1 MAARD
6 FSAWTP
12 IIWDD
17 EVAQREVQASAV
29 IQYGRP
35 KPMTSNQMEIPR
47 FTNADVGGGSQL
59 VEDTNNGDVVDM
71 FSYQYNGKFT
81 LDEAQT
87 EDNPE
92 DEVET
97 TSYEWLNSFHI
108 AYDNASLGVS
118 ATRSATATNYQPYK
132 SVYYVV
138 TNNDTDMN
146 YTANTNYVKTGS
158 GGLTYDY
165 ANQGLGFVE
174 AGKFWNPQNA
184 IAIIHPTL
192 KRSIRG
198 IKDSQQRPIF
208 VESGAGFPGGG
219 TNPQYELFGVP
230 AVFSFGAQV
239 SSSFKMTSVGNP
251 LIIFASRRH
260 LVHGMRIDPQAKFI
274 SADINANALE
284 HTLQTRARKGFCA
297 TVPQA
302 FGVIEV
308 GA

>member
-1 MAARD
+1 MSARD

-12 IIWDD
+12 IVWDD
-17 EVAQREVQASAV
+17 QVAQRVAQTSAV
-29 IQYGRP
+29 ITYGRE

-47 FTNADVGGGSQL
+47 FTAADVGGGSQL

-81 LDEAQT
+81 LDEAQV
-87 EDNPE
+87 EDNPAN
-92 DEVET
+92 EVES

-108 AYDNASLGVS
+108 SYDNACLGVS
-118 ATRSATATNYQPYK
+118 ATRSSVATNYQPYK
-132 SVYYVV
+132 SVYYAV
-138 TNNDTDMN
+138 THDDTDVG

-165 ANQGLGFVE
+165 ANQGLGMVE
-174 AGKFWNPQNA
+174 AQEFWNDENA
-184 IAIIHPTL
+184 IAIIHPAL

-198 IKDSQQRPIF
+198 IKDTTGNPIF
-208 VESGAGFPGGG
+208 VNSSAGFPGGG
-219 TNPQYELFGVP
+219 QVPRYELFGVP
-230 AVFSFGAQV
+230 AAFSFGAKV
-239 SSSFKMTSVGNP
+239 SPNFKSLSGNP
-251 LIIFASRRH
+251 LIIFASRWH

-297 TVPQA
+297 TVPHA
-302 FGVIEV
+302 FAVIEV

>member
-12 IIWDD
+12 IIWDN

-29 IQYGRP
+29 IQYGRE

-47 FTNADVGGGSQL
+47 FVNADVGGGSQL
-59 VEDTNNGDVVDM
+59 VEDTNNGDTTNM

-87 EDNPE
+87 EDNPAN
-92 DEVET
+92 EVES

-108 AYDNASLGVS
+108 SYDNACLGVS
-118 ATRSATATNYQPYK
+118 AVRSATATNYQPYN
-132 SVYYVV
+132 SVYYAV
-138 TNNDTDMN
+138 THDDTDVG
-146 YTANTNYVKTGS
+146 YTANTNYTKTGS
-158 GGLTYDY
+158 GGLTYDW
-165 ANQGLGFVE
+165 ANTALGLVE
-174 AGKFWNPQNA
+174 ATKFWNPMNA
-184 IAIIHPTL
+184 VCIMHPTL

-198 IKDSQQRPIF
+198 IKDTQERPIF
-208 VESGAGFPGGG
+208 VESTAGVAGGG
-219 TNPQYELFGVP
+219 VVPHYELFGIP

-239 SSSFKMTSVGNP
+239 SPTYKMAVTGNP

-260 LVHGMRIDPQAKFI
+260 LVHGPRIDPQAKFI

-302 FGVIEV
+302 FSVLEV

>member
-12 IIWDD
+12 IIWTD
-17 EVAQREVQASAV
+17 EVAQREVQGSAI

-35 KPMTSNQMEIPR
+35 RPMTSNQMEIPR
-47 FTNADVGGGSQL
+47 FVNADVGGGSQL
-59 VEDTNNGDVVDM
+59 VEDTNAGDVVDM

-81 LDEAQT
+81 LDEAQV
-87 EDNPE
+87 EDNPAN
-92 DEVET
+92 EVESV
-97 TSYEWLNSFHI
+97 SYEWLNSLHVS
-108 AYDNASLGVS
+108 YDNACLGVS
-118 ATRSATATNYQPYK
+118 ANRSATATNYQPYK
-132 SVYYVV
+132 SAYYVV
-138 TNNDTDMN
+138 RNNDTDMGYVADTN
-146 YTANTNYVKTGS
+146 YTKTGS

-165 ANQGLGFVE
+165 ANTGLGLVE
-174 AGKFWNPQNA
+174 ATKFWNPMNA
-184 IAIIHPTL
+184 IAIMHPTL

-198 IKDSQQRPIF
+198 IKDSQGRPIF
-208 VESGAGFPGGG
+208 VESSNGTAGGG
-219 TNPQYELFGVP
+219 VGPQYELFGIPV
-230 AVFSFGAQV
+230 AFSFGAQV

-260 LVHGMRIDPQAKFI
+260 MRYGPRIEPQAKFI

-284 HTLQTRARKGFCA
+284 HTLQTRARLGFCA

-302 FGVIEV
+302 FSVVEV

>member
-1 MAARD
+1 MAARN

-47 FTNADVGGGSQL
+47 FVNADVGGGSQL
-59 VEDTNNGDVVDM
+59 VEDTNSGDVTDM

-81 LDEAQT
+81 LDEAQV
-87 EDNPE
+87 EDNPAN
-92 DEVET
+92 EVES

-108 AYDNASLGVS
+108 SYDNASLGVS
-118 ATRSATATNYQPYK
+118 ADRSATATNYQPYK
-132 SVYYVV
+132 SVYYTVRHA
-138 TNNDTDMN
+138 DTDMGYVADTN
-146 YTANTNYVKTGS
+146 YTKTGS

-165 ANQGLGFVE
+165 ANAGLGLVE
-174 AGKFWNPQNA
+174 ATKFWNPMNA
-184 IAIIHPTL
+184 IAIMHPTL
-192 KRSIRG
+192 KQSIRG
-198 IKDSQQRPIF
+198 IKNSQGTPIF
-208 VESGAGFPGGG
+208 VETTAGMPGGG
-219 TNPQYELFGVP
+219 TVPRYELFGIP
-230 AVFSFGAQV
+230 AAFSFGAIV
-239 SSSFKMTSVGNP
+239 TPSFKMATIGNP
-251 LIIFASRRH
+251 LIVFASRRH
-260 LVHGMRIDPQAKFI
+260 LVHGPRIDPQAKFI

-302 FGVIEV
+302 FSVVEV

>member
-12 IIWDD
+12 IIWDN

-59 VEDTNNGDVVDM
+59 VEDTNSGDVTDL

-81 LDEAQT
+81 LDEAQV
-87 EDNPE
+87 EDNPAN
-92 DEVET
+92 EVESV
-97 TSYEWLNSFHI
+97 SYEWLNSFHI
-108 AYDNASLGVS
+108 SYDNACLGVS
-118 ATRSATATNYQPYK
+118 AARSATATNYQPYK
-132 SVYYVV
+132 SVYYAV
-138 TNNDTDMN
+138 THDDTDVG
-146 YTANTNYVKTGS
+146 YVANTNYTKTGS

-165 ANQGLGFVE
+165 ANTGLGLVE
-174 AGKFWNPQNA
+174 ATKFWNPMNA
-184 IAIIHPTL
+184 VAIMHPTL

-208 VESGAGFPGGG
+208 VESSNGTAGGG
-219 TNPQYELFGVP
+219 VGPQYELFGVP
-230 AVFSFGAQV
+230 VAWSFGAQV
-239 SSSFKMTSVGNP
+239 SPSFKMATTGNP

-260 LVHGMRIDPQAKFI
+260 LVHGARIDPQAKFI

-284 HTLQTRARKGFCA
+284 HTLQTRARKGFCP

-302 FGVIEV
+302 FSVIEV